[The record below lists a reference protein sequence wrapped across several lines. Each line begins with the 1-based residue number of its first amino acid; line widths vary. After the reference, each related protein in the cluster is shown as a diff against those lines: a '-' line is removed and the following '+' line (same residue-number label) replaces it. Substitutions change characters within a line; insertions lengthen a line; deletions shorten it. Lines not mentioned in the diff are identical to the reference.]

1 MDWKPSVTPIPSD
14 ERLSTLRNNL
24 DDYMETLR
32 QTNEKIQ
39 TAESFVREAR
49 GYSREANEQSARL
62 QTVEL
67 FLDNDQE
74 HGHWCP
80 LCNSNISDSIPK
92 VKVIKDSL
100 QRLQDDLL
108 SVENERPRLEEYIT
122 NLVEERDRLRKL
134 IEETRFAIDSVVAE
148 QDVGEELRD
157 MNARAARV
165 IGRISLYLDTVS
177 MIHEDSALRK
187 ALEEAKNRA
196 HRIEEQMSGDEEE
209 ELLSSFL
216 NRIGQDMSE
225 WAKRLEVEHSQ
236 FPFRFDLK
244 KLTVMVDRP
253 GRPFPLQRIGG
264 GKNWLGCHL
273 ITLLAIHKH
282 FQTEDR
288 PVPGF
293 LVLDQPSQVYFPSVE
308 VYKAVDGTEEGMAV
322 VDVDLVAVN
331 RMFDFLFDICDSLS
345 PKFQIIVFEHANLG
359 SDRFRQSLIEPPWT
373 GARALVP
380 VEWIKDISE

>member
-1 MDWKPSVTPIPSD
+1 M
-14 ERLSTLRNNL
+14 
-24 DDYMETLR
+24 
-32 QTNEKIQ
+32 
-39 TAESFVREAR
+39 
-49 GYSREANEQSARL
+49 
-62 QTVEL
+62 
-67 FLDNDQE
+67 
-74 HGHWCP
+74 
-80 LCNSNISDSIPK
+80 
-92 VKVIKDSL
+92 VIKDSL
-100 QRLQDDLL
+100 QRLQHDLL
-108 SVENERPRLEEYIT
+108 SVENERPRLEEYIAS
-122 NLVEERDRLRKL
+122 LKEERDRLRKL
-134 IEETRFAIDSVVAE
+134 IDETRFAIDCIVAE
-148 QDVGEELRD
+148 QEAGEELRD

-177 MIHEDSALRK
+177 MIYEDSALRK
-187 ALEEAKNRA
+187 ALVEATNRV
-196 HRIEEQMSGDEEE
+196 HRIEEQVNGDEEE

-216 NRIGQDMSE
+216 NRIGQDMTK
-225 WAKRLEVEHSQ
+225 WAKLLEVEHSQ

-273 ITLLAIHKH
+273 ITLLALHKH
-282 FQTEDR
+282 FQTENR

-308 VYKAVDGTEEGMAV
+308 VYKAVDGTEEGMAR

-331 RMFDFLFDICDSLS
+331 RMFDFLFDVCDSLS

-373 GARALVP
+373 GGRALVP
-380 VEWIKDISE
+380 NEWINDMNK